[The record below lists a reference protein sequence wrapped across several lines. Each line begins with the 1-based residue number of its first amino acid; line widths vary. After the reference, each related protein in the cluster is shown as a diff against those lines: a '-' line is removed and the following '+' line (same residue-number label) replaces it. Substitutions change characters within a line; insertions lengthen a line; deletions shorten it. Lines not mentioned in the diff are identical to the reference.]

1 VSFAG
6 GMRRPAVA
14 AIGLAVVVLAL
25 SCGGGGG
32 IPDDPRVL
40 EIGALAETA
49 TYALRDFGPS
59 GVYKYMAPAAQDRC
73 SLESFIQALE
83 GEAPPLG
90 FQGLKK
96 VKLEDGQAQVTVIWI
111 MGAETRDVEWVFEQG
126 DDGRWLVLEIPGA
139 EECG

>member
-1 VSFAG
+1 MSFAG
-6 GMRRPAVA
+6 GMRPPAVA
-14 AIGLAVVVLAL
+14 AIGVAIVVLAL

-40 EIGALAETA
+40 EIGALAENA

-59 GVYKYMAPAAQDRC
+59 VVYKYLAPEVRDRC
-73 SLESFIQALE
+73 SLEKFVQALE
-83 GEAPPLG
+83 GEPAPLG

-96 VKLEDGQAQVTVIWI
+96 VKLEDGEAQVTVVWI
-111 MGAETRDVEWVFEQG
+111 IGAGTRDVEWVFEQ
-126 DDGRWLVLEIPGA
+126 DDEGQWQVLQLPGA

>member
-1 VSFAG
+1 MSFPG
-6 GMRRPAVA
+6 KMRRSAVA

-40 EIGALAETA
+40 EIGSLAETA

-59 GVYKYMAPAAQDRC
+59 GVYKYLAPEVRDRC
-73 SLESFIQALE
+73 SLEGFVQALE

-96 VKLEDGQAQVTVIWI
+96 VKLEDGQAQVTVVWI
-111 MGAETRDVEWVFEQG
+111 MGAETRDVEWVFKQD
-126 DDGRWLVLEIPGA
+126 DDGRWEVLLLPGA